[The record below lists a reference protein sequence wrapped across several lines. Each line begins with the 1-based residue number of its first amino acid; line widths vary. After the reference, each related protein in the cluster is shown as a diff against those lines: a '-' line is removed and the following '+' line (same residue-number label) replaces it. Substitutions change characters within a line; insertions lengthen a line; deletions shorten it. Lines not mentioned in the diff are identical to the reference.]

1 MAKEKT
7 FSEYTDKNKYIYK
20 WLSDEPQ
27 AADETRSFEIDL
39 DKRLDAILTA
49 LHKVEE
55 SNVIRLKSRKK

>member
-7 FSEYTDKNKYIYK
+7 FNEYTDKSKYIYR
-20 WLSDEPQ
+20 WLSE
-27 AADETRSFEIDL
+27 ETGTGGEARSFEIDL

-49 LHKVEE
+49 LQKVEE

>member
-7 FSEYTDKNKYIYK
+7 ISEYTDKNKYIHK
-20 WLSDEPQ
+20 WLSEGPGKVSGPK
-27 AADETRSFEIDL
+27 SFEIDL
-39 DKRLDAILTA
+39 DKRLDTILTA